1 MENYEKEKSKNK
13 IAETNNYF
21 RIIIISLFTAVFLW
35 KISTS
40 TIEVD
45 LTKFD
50 FNALLSTLL
59 ALFSVG
65 LSVFFYFKATDTSNL
80 FYDNTYKFTKD
91 ISEILG
97 RIEAGFG
104 ERLRH
109 LDEGYSGLRDK
120 FGNTQGIIQSSQS
133 IEKTSQEIEE
143 EKQKLEQQMKEKEEI
158 LVSLMNRAKLQEKE
172 KSEIIQSIK
181 TKDDTIHTLSKE
193 LHYLKKKLQKEE
205 HLVSNELYNQ
215 YPRKIIELLRSIIL
229 ESVGPDFI
237 MEAPMDII
245 SDRLLPI
252 IRENLPQRFIV
263 DLKEFDILNKE
274 NQLTSNGI
282 NLLKNIARR
291 SIH

>member
-1 MENYEKEKSKNK
+1 MENYEKERTKNK
-13 IAETNNYF
+13 IAEINNYF
-21 RIIIISLFTAVFLW
+21 RIIIISIFSGVFLW
-35 KISTS
+35 KLSISS
-40 TIEVD
+40 IQID

-120 FGNTQGIIQSSQS
+120 FGNPQGIIQTTKS

-172 KSEIIQSIK
+172 KNEIIQSIK
-181 TKDDTIHTLSKE
+181 NKDETIHSLTKE

-215 YPRKIIELLRSIIL
+215 YPRKIIELLRSIIFD
-229 ESVGPDFI
+229 SVGPEFI
-237 MEAPMDII
+237 IEAPIEMI
-245 SDRLLPI
+245 SDKILPI
-252 IRENLPQRFIV
+252 IKENLPHRFLI

-274 NQLTSNGI
+274 NQFTPTGI
-282 NLLKNIARR
+282 KLIRNIARR
-291 SIH
+291 SLN